1 MVAIALSSL
10 VYIGFTLFLLYG
22 ALTQGFS
29 SLTKEASRRRGGRK
43 HGRRGG
49 YAGYSQP
56 RRLKTRYR
64 VTEVSTMRAR
74 AKGYPMAQCSSGM
87 LSKFIP

>member
-1 MVAIALSSL
+1 MAIALSSL

-29 SLTKEASRRRGGRK
+29 PWRK
-43 HGRRGG
+43 RHPGDGAVENVAGEGG
-49 YAGYSQP
+49 YAGYSQS

-74 AKGYPMAQCSSGM
+74 AKGYPTAQCSSGM
-87 LSKFIP
+87 LSKFMP